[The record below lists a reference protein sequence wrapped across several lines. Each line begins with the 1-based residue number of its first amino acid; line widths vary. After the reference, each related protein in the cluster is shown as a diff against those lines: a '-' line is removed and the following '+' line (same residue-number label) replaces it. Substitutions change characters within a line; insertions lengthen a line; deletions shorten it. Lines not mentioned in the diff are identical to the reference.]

1 VASVRHR
8 LGLAG
13 LEIQAHSKDWKRTWG
28 EDQSGGGPDVP
39 RALGLCYTKSALKDN
54 LVEGSY

>member
-1 VASVRHR
+1 VHR

-28 EDQSGGGPDVP
+28 EDQSGGGLDVP